1 MATKTVTVEFKKGGT
16 TYDYICLDRVR
27 VGQYAEVYTDFTGK
41 TIVKVVATA
50 TGVSEKARQRIT
62 RIVPAKDVKNK
73 W

>member
-1 MATKTVTVEFKKGGT
+1 MTTKTVTVEFKKGGT
-16 TYDYICLDRVR
+16 TYDYICLDTVR
-27 VGQYAEVYTDFTGK
+27 VGQYVEVYTEFTGK

-50 TGVSEKARQRIT
+50 HGISEKARQRIS